1 MEQRKQPKRKKQ
13 DKFTKSA
20 KDQDCTVNY
29 PGCSFQDGTIRFAH
43 LRDNTTGYGTKE
55 QNIHGAYACQH
66 CEDIYS
72 GLKNIGLPAM
82 SIDLHFLEAI
92 IKTQKKMIKN
102 GVLRL

>member
-29 PGCSFQDGTIRFAH
+29 PGCSFQDGTTRFAH
-43 LRDNTTGYGTKE
+43 LRNNTTGYGTKE

-66 CEDIYS
+66 CENLYS
-72 GLKNIGLPAM
+72 NLEISYIRPEL
-82 SIDLHFLEAI
+82 LELEFLRAI
-92 IKTQKKMIKN
+92 IKTQKIMIKN

>member
-20 KDQDCTVNY
+20 KGQDCTVNY
-29 PGCSFQDGTIRFAH
+29 PGCSFQDGTTRFAH
-43 LRDNTTGYGTKE
+43 LRNNTTGYGTKE

-72 GLKNIGLPAM
+72 GLSNTNLPYF
-82 SIDLHFLEAI
+82 SIELHFLQAI
-92 IKTQKKMIKN
+92 IKTQKEMIKN

>member
-20 KDQDCTVNY
+20 KGQDCTVNY
-29 PGCSFQDGTIRFAH
+29 PGCMFQDGTTRFAH

-66 CEDIYS
+66 CENIYS
-72 GLKNIGLPAM
+72 GLKSIGLPAM
-82 SIDLHFLEAI
+82 AIELHFLLAI
-92 IKTQKKMIKN
+92 IKTQKIMIKQ
-102 GVLRL
+102 GILEL